1 VLAQEP
7 VKVQRAV
14 VRILISMSSILNK
27 KTILTDLAREQREG
41 KYQTSLLR
49 NFARR

>member
-1 VLAQEP
+1 MVPKSRNSVITRLF
-7 VKVQRAV
+7 
-14 VRILISMSSILNK
+14 ISMGSILNK